1 MKTSITVF
9 LTFLS
14 LCFVSCTNN
23 NSTDEPSPTAS
34 TFIDTLPGS
43 CPNLIK
49 DAQGNVVLSWVR
61 ETSDSTAVFCYA
73 TSTDGGVSFGEPIVV
88 PPSSTVKP
96 HSENLPKVIFKP
108 SGEIIALWGAASTS
122 TINKYAGSI
131 FYAQSFD
138 EGKTWSEARPLV
150 RDTAG
155 YDQRY
160 FDVALLPN
168 GEAAIVWLDNRKQP
182 EQEGSALY
190 YATTSGRNGF
200 AGEKRI
206 NQPCCQCCR
215 TDLFVDSKSN
225 VHVLYRGILQDS
237 IRDMVHIVST
247 DGGQSFSAP
256 KRISDDNWVLNA
268 CPHTGPAM
276 TENAEGLHFA
286 WYTGG
291 KAKGTF
297 YTQSKDNG
305 NSFGQ
310 HDSISFAGKHPQ
322 LTAAANGDIATVWD
336 EQVKVAD
343 GFMSR
348 IGLQTRTKEGN
359 APKKWFITPETTDAT
374 YPVITMVKEQQPL
387 VAYCQK
393 KNGKKYVAYQLTNL

>member
-9 LTFLS
+9 ITFLG
-14 LCFVSCTNN
+14 LCFVSCTDT
-23 NSTDEPSPTAS
+23 NSTGAPSPTAS
-34 TFIDTLPGS
+34 RFIDTLPGS
-43 CPNLIK
+43 CPNLTK
-49 DAQGNVVLSWVR
+49 DAKGNVILSWVR

-73 TSTDGGVSFGEPIVV
+73 TSTDGGVSFGEPIAV
-88 PPSSTVKP
+88 PPSSKVKP

-122 TINKYAGSI
+122 TINKYAGSVY
-131 FYAQSFD
+131 YAQSFD
-138 EGKTWSEARPLV
+138 EGKTWSDAKPLV
-150 RDTAG
+150 SDTAG

-200 AGEKRI
+200 VGEKRI

-215 TDLFVDSKSN
+215 TDLLVDSKSN
-225 VHVLYRGILQDS
+225 VHVLFRGILQDS

-305 NSFGQ
+305 NSFGL

-322 LTAAANGDIATVWD
+322 LAADVKGAIAIVWD
-336 EQVKVAD
+336 ENIKAGDQ
-343 GFMSR
+343 FYSR
-348 IGLQTRTKEGN
+348 IGMQTRTPDGN
-359 APKKWFITPETTDAT
+359 SIQKWFITPDSTNAT
-374 YPVITMVKEQQPL
+374 YPVIVMTREQQPL

-393 KNGKKYVAYQLTNL
+393 KDQKNYVVYQPVRL